1 MSDTSE
7 FYSGH
12 ENDDDDHQYTDEDQD
27 QEAEWSDEDSDEE
40 SDDHGSQD
48 DCLQEQQGAA
58 NTSMLKLCLHHNRGE
73 MTKTCKS
80 CSAAFALIKDK
91 KIIAELCGNTDSS
104 ELLSRYSG
112 KCDAIETTL
121 YLASDTIRL
130 AQNVFTRGVLRDKK
144 VWTDIVKKHLTLP
157 PDQHEELNLDIQ
169 SEDILKKFKSEK
181 RFQHLF
187 SYQRDLAESL
197 RNLRIG
203 QRPLFAVIEM
213 TNIDIGKLRS
223 IAERAGFN
231 FPDLAPA
238 KVGVNIP
245 RNGNM
250 VPDKLKYVDV
260 NNVLPIP
267 DISVFVQENN
277 LDRDVSDGLAELFKS
292 YRELVVSIFVEI
304 YNLFSNYINS
314 SEDYLQFYT
323 QIYSHCDAT
332 IRNLIRNKAAS
343 LFKEH
348 VKLDILEL
356 SSQKKMKEE
365 KPTGLLGGQL
375 LTLFSLII
383 NIL

>member
-1 MSDTSE
+1 M
-7 FYSGH
+7 
-12 ENDDDDHQYTDEDQD
+12 
-27 QEAEWSDEDSDEE
+27 
-40 SDDHGSQD
+40 
-48 DCLQEQQGAA
+48 
-58 NTSMLKLCLHHNRGE
+58 
-73 MTKTCKS
+73 
-80 CSAAFALIKDK
+80 
-91 KIIAELCGNTDSS
+91 
-104 ELLSRYSG
+104 
-112 KCDAIETTL
+112 
-121 YLASDTIRL
+121 
-130 AQNVFTRGVLRDKK
+130 
-144 VWTDIVKKHLTLP
+144 
-157 PDQHEELNLDIQ
+157 
-169 SEDILKKFKSEK
+169 
-181 RFQHLF
+181 F

-231 FPDLAPA
+231 FPELAPA

-260 NNVLPIP
+260 NNVFPIP

-277 LDRDVSDGLAELFKS
+277 LDRDVSNGLAEVFKS
-292 YRELVVSIFVEI
+292 YRELVVSMFVEI

-332 IRNLIRNKAAS
+332 IRNLIRNKVAS
-343 LFKEH
+343 LFKDN
-348 VKLDILEL
+348 VKLDILEM

-365 KPTGLLGGQL
+365 KPSGLLGGQFFI
-375 LTLFSLII
+375 LFSLIM